1 MIYALCALVVI
12 VPLLVL
18 YAYRLGEG
26 NAKPAGET
34 VKNVARKIAAPKR
47 KPKLS
52 REDLIAQN
60 IERYNGTADNQV
72 SLED

>member
-26 NAKPAGET
+26 SAQPRARRSKMWR
-34 VKNVARKIAAPKR
+34 VKLPRRNGNQNCRARI
-47 KPKLS
+47 
-52 REDLIAQN
+52 
-60 IERYNGTADNQV
+60 
-72 SLED
+72 

>member
-26 NAKPAGET
+26 SAQPAGET

-47 KPKLS
+47 KP
-52 REDLIAQN
+52 
-60 IERYNGTADNQV
+60 
-72 SLED
+72 

>member
-26 NAKPAGET
+26 SAQPAGET
-34 VKNVARKIAAPKR
+34 VKNVARKLPR
-47 KPKLS
+47 
-52 REDLIAQN
+52 RNGNQN
-60 IERYNGTADNQV
+60 CRARI
-72 SLED
+72 